1 MGRKKIEIK
10 LIKNERLRKV
20 RPTAIQITYNKR
32 KRGLLKKLV
41 ELSVICGIQAKLEMR
56 DSFGNLIV
64 VDAGKNAEQPLSE
77 VPKEKVFVFT
87 QADVRNGVR

>member
-1 MGRKKIEIK
+1 
-10 LIKNERLRKV
+10 
-20 RPTAIQITYNKR
+20 
-32 KRGLLKKLV
+32 V

-64 VDAGKNAEQPLSE
+64 VDAGQRDELPKPE

-87 QADVRNGVR
+87 QADVRSGVN